1 MKCLILGD
9 VHGMWEDL
17 GVTIAKAIR
26 KYPDITHVI
35 QMGDFGYGWPGGKP
49 FKFSK
54 AYFAPIKRD
63 LNLSRQE
70 ARAFIDNIKFMWL
83 DGNHENHDQLDADN
97 GAWQPDWTYMPRGS
111 VLEID
116 GYRLMF
122 FGGASS
128 IDKNQRIEGK
138 SWWNQEN
145 IKYGQV
151 ARTLEK
157 ELGPVHA
164 LFTHDHASSI
174 PYSEKRYG
182 VDDIACGK
190 SDRQLLQVLID
201 TYKPKFHFFG
211 HHHFPEEGTIG
222 DMKWICTPIIEMR
235 TYTIWDGKEV
245 ICEW

>member
-1 MKCLILGD
+1 MKMLILGD
-9 VHGMWEDL
+9 VHGQWIDL
-17 GVTIAKAIR
+17 GVTIAKALR
-26 KYPDITHVI
+26 KYPDITHVV
-35 QMGDFGYGWPGGKP
+35 QMGDLGYGWPGTRP

-54 AYFAPIKRD
+54 AYFSPIKRD

-83 DGNHENHDQLDADN
+83 DGNHENFNQLDLDG
-97 GAWQPDWTYMPRGS
+97 GAWQPGWTYMPRGS

-128 IDKNQRIEGK
+128 IDKSSRTEGR
-138 SWWNQEN
+138 SWWPQES
-145 IKYGQV
+145 IKYGEIQ
-151 ARTLEK
+151 RTLEK
-157 ELGPVHA
+157 ELEPVHA
-164 LFTHDHASSI
+164 LFTHDHASTI

-182 VDDIACGK
+182 IDDIACGK

-211 HHHFPEEGTIG
+211 HHHFGETGRVS
-222 DMKWICTPIIEMR
+222 DMEWTCCPIIESR
-235 TYTIWDGKEV
+235 TYTIWDGKETTH
-245 ICEW
+245 EW